1 MDFAKAAKGNSRE
14 EGEKM
19 TKKTRLF
26 ALIVAVMFFAVILF
40 STAFVVAEADH
51 DCTGDHCAICH
62 QIAICQNTLK
72 QLSLG
77 AQVAALADALTYTLL
92 RTVLP
97 ISNLHTLTTLITL
110 KVKLSN

>member
-62 QIAICQNTLK
+62 QIAICHTLK

-77 AQVAALADALTYTLL
+77 AQVAALAAALTYTLL